1 MNNVFEVSV
10 GSRITLCDDIV
21 CFLTLVVSVFKIES
35 PASSGVEQNA
45 VCEKCFVANETSP
58 DIPTT

>member
-1 MNNVFEVSV
+1 MYLKSV
-10 GSRITLCDDIV
+10 WDLGSRCVTTFYV
-21 CFLTLVVSVFKIES
+21 FLTLVVSVFKIES